1 MQALGGPQ
9 EDPTGGFK
17 REGWLVGYFDD
28 FVLKVMVKQTS
39 KPFDLLLGGKTY
51 EIFAAYWPYVKSSEV
66 PFAAK
71 FNNARKYVASKTL
84 TKLDWN
90 NSELINGDV
99 PEGIKRIKKQDG
111 PEIQIHENTADLIPD
126 VMFWL
131 HILY

>member
-1 MQALGGPQ
+1 MVTQSEYCFPTPSLG
-9 EDPTGGFK
+9 
-17 REGWLVGYFDD
+17 
-28 FVLKVMVKQTS
+28 S
-39 KPFDLLLGGKTY
+39 H
-51 EIFAAYWPYVKSSEV
+51 
-66 PFAAK
+66 
-71 FNNARKYVASKTL
+71 NARKYATKTL

-131 HILY
+131 RILY